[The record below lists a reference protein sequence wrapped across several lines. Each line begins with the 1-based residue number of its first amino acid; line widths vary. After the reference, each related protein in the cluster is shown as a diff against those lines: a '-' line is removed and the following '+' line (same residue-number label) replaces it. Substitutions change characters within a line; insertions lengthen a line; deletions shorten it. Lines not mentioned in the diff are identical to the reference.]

1 MAADRDIP
9 RRLARRVGAAGVV
22 AVAVAAFATAGSSP
36 AWAGGAQTF
45 TEHVHGSAPLDP
57 DFGGNPCNGDPLTGT
72 QDENLVDHETVN
84 GDELRGTFSEEAWV
98 YITDIGTGVVYT
110 GHYVVSGTHVFNQQD
125 QANTFVFSTNLKG
138 SDGSSITGHEVT
150 HFVLRP
156 DGSVQVDFDKP
167 RLSCSG

>member
-1 MAADRDIP
+1 MAGDGKKP
-9 RRLARRVGAAGVV
+9 RRVVRRVGTAGVV
-22 AVAVAAFATAGSSP
+22 AVTAAAFAVAGSSP

-45 TEHVHGSAPLDP
+45 TEHVHGSAALDP

-72 QDENLVDHETVN
+72 QQENLVDHETVK
-84 GDELRGTFSEEAWV
+84 GDELHGTFSEEAWV
-98 YITDIGTGVVYT
+98 DVTDTESGAVYT
-110 GHYVVSGTHVFNQQD
+110 GHYVVSGTHVFNQQN
-125 QANTFVFSTNLKG
+125 QTNTFVFSANLNG

-150 HFVLRP
+150 HFVLLP